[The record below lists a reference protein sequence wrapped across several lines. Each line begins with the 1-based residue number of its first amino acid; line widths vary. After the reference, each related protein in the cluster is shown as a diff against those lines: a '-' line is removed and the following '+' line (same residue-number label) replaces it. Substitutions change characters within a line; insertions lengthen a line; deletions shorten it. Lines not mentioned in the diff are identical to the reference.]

1 MTNVDIS
8 GRCVLIAGA
17 FTDLGRHFALTLA
30 QAGAKVA
37 LAGRRI
43 EGGKKLAN
51 QIREKGG
58 EAIVVRMDP
67 ARAESVTSAVAL
79 VERELGAIRIL
90 VNGASVTTKPNL
102 EGADEGSNVVDVD
115 VTGAWRVAQAVAQRM
130 REHGQGGS
138 IINIASITGM
148 RTSGGISSLLAA
160 RPGLI
165 QLTSAMALELARYD
179 IRVNALAPGYIETE
193 ASRDFFAS
201 QVGRELISRIPQQR
215 VGHSEDLDG
224 PLMLLASDASR
235 FMTGSVLVVDGGALV
250 SS

>member
-8 GRCVLIAGA
+8 GRCVLIVGA

-43 EGGKKLAN
+43 EGGKRLAN

-90 VNGASVTTKPNL
+90 VNGASVTTKPNV

-115 VTGAWRVAQAVAQRM
+115 VTGAWRVAQAVALRM

-148 RTSGGISSLLAA
+148 RATGAVSSLLAA

-179 IRVNALAPGYIETE
+179 IRVNAIAPGYIETE

-201 QVGRELISRIPQQR
+201 QVGQELISRIPQQR

-250 SS
+250 RS

>member
-8 GRCVLIAGA
+8 GRCVLIVGA

-43 EGGKKLAN
+43 EGGKRLAN

-90 VNGASVTTKPNL
+90 VNGASVTTKPNV

-115 VTGAWRVAQAVAQRM
+115 VTGAWRVAQAVALRM

-148 RTSGGISSLLAA
+148 RA
-160 RPGLI
+160 
-165 QLTSAMALELARYD
+165 
-179 IRVNALAPGYIETE
+179 
-193 ASRDFFAS
+193 
-201 QVGRELISRIPQQR
+201 
-215 VGHSEDLDG
+215 
-224 PLMLLASDASR
+224 
-235 FMTGSVLVVDGGALV
+235 TGAV
-250 SS
+250 

>member
-8 GRCVLIAGA
+8 GRCVLIVGA

-43 EGGKKLAN
+43 EGGKRLAN

-115 VTGAWRVAQAVAQRM
+115 VTGAWRVAQAVALRM

-148 RTSGGISSLLAA
+148 RATGAVSSLLAA

-179 IRVNALAPGYIETE
+179 IRVNAIAPGYIETE

-201 QVGRELISRIPQQR
+201 QVGQELISRIPQQR

-250 SS
+250 RS

>member
-17 FTDLGRHFALTLA
+17 FTDLGSHFALTLA

>member
-1 MTNVDIS
+1 MTNVDIA
-8 GRCVLIAGA
+8 GRCVLVAGA

-37 LAGRRI
+37 LAGRRV
-43 EGGKKLAN
+43 EGGKKLAD
-51 QIREKGG
+51 QIRESGG
-58 EAIVVRMDP
+58 EALVVRMDP
-67 ARAESVTSAVAL
+67 ARAKSVMSAVAV

-90 VNGASVTTKPNL
+90 VNGASVTTKPSV
-102 EGADEGSNVVDVD
+102 EGADQGSNVVDVD

-130 REHGQGGS
+130 REHGHGGS

-148 RTSGGISSLLAA
+148 RPTGAISSLLAA

-179 IRVNALAPGYIETE
+179 IRVNAIAPGYIETE
-193 ASRDFFAS
+193 ASRAFFAS
-201 QVGRELISRIPQQR
+201 QVGQELISRIPQQR
-215 VGHSEDLDG
+215 VGRTEDLDG

>member
-1 MTNVDIS
+1 MTNADIA
-8 GRCVLIAGA
+8 GRCVLVAGA

-30 QAGAKVA
+30 EAGAKVA

-43 EGGKKLAN
+43 EGGKKLAD
-51 QIREKGG
+51 QIRENGG
-58 EAIVVRMDP
+58 EAMVVRMDP
-67 ARAESVTSAVAL
+67 ARAQSVTSAVAL

-90 VNGASVTTKPNL
+90 VNGASVTTKPSV
-102 EGADEGSNVVDVD
+102 EGTDQGSNVVDVD

-148 RTSGGISSLLAA
+148 RATSGISSLLAA

-179 IRVNALAPGYIETE
+179 IRVNAIAPGYIETE
-193 ASRDFFAS
+193 ASREFFAS
-201 QVGRELISRIPQQR
+201 QVGQELIRRIPQQR

>member
-1 MTNVDIS
+1 MTNADIA
-8 GRCVLIAGA
+8 GRCVLVAGA

-43 EGGKKLAN
+43 EGGKKLAD
-51 QIREKGG
+51 QIRDNGG

-67 ARAESVTSAVAL
+67 ARVESVTSAVAI

-90 VNGASVTTKPNL
+90 VNGASVTTKPSV
-102 EGADEGSNVVDVD
+102 EGADKGSNVVDVD

-138 IINIASITGM
+138 IINIASLTGM
-148 RTSGGISSLLAA
+148 RATGAVSSLLAA

-179 IRVNALAPGYIETE
+179 IRVNAIAPGYIETE
-193 ASRDFFAS
+193 ASREFFAS
-201 QVGRELISRIPQQR
+201 QVGKELISRIPQRR
-215 VGHSEDLDG
+215 VGRSEDLDG

-235 FMTGSVLVVDGGALV
+235 FMTGSVLVVDGGALL
-250 SS
+250 SA

>member
-1 MTNVDIS
+1 
-8 GRCVLIAGA
+8 
-17 FTDLGRHFALTLA
+17 
-30 QAGAKVA
+30 
-37 LAGRRI
+37 
-43 EGGKKLAN
+43 
-51 QIREKGG
+51 
-58 EAIVVRMDP
+58 
-67 ARAESVTSAVAL
+67 VAL

-90 VNGASVTTKPNL
+90 VNGASVTTKPNV

-115 VTGAWRVAQAVAQRM
+115 VTGAWRVAQAVALRM

-148 RTSGGISSLLAA
+148 RATGAVSSLLAA

-179 IRVNALAPGYIETE
+179 IRVNAIAPGYIETE

-201 QVGRELISRIPQQR
+201 QVGQELISRIPQQR

-250 SS
+250 RS

>member
-1 MTNVDIS
+1 
-8 GRCVLIAGA
+8 VLIAGA

-201 QVGRELISRIPQQR
+201 QVGRELISRFPQQR

>member
-148 RTSGGISSLLAA
+148 RATGAVSSLLAA

-179 IRVNALAPGYIETE
+179 IRVNAIAPGYIETE

>member
-1 MTNVDIS
+1 
-8 GRCVLIAGA
+8 VLVAGA

-43 EGGKKLAN
+43 EGGKKLAG
-51 QIREKGG
+51 QIRENGG
-58 EAIVVRMDP
+58 EALVVRMDP
-67 ARAESVTSAVAL
+67 ARAESVTNAVAV

-90 VNGASVTTKPNL
+90 VNGASVTTKPSV
-102 EGADEGSNVVDVD
+102 EGADQGSNVVDVD

-138 IINIASITGM
+138 IINIASIGGIRSTGP
-148 RTSGGISSLLAA
+148 ISSLLAA

-179 IRVNALAPGYIETE
+179 IRVNAIAPGYIETE
-193 ASRDFFAS
+193 TSRDFFAS
-201 QVGRELISRIPQQR
+201 QVGKELIKRIPQQR
-215 VGHSEDLDG
+215 VGQTEDLDG

-235 FMTGSVLVVDGGALV
+235 FMTGSVLVVDGGALA
-250 SS
+250 SA

>member
-1 MTNVDIS
+1 
-8 GRCVLIAGA
+8 VLIAGA

-235 FMTGSVLVVDGGALV
+235 FMTGSVLVVDGGDLV